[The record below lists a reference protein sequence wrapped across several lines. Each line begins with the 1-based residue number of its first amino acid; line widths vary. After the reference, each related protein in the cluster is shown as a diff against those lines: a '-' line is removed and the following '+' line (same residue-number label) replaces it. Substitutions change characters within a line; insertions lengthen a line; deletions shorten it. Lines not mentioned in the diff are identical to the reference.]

1 MARALTDSVAVLS
14 GVGPKTVAALATLDI
29 NTVNDLLFYFPFR
42 YEDLQTRPLAE
53 LADQEKAVFKGKVV
67 SNAVVSFFGPH
78 KNRLSVRLLIDGV
91 VVIVTFFNQA
101 WLKDKFKLEEEVAI
115 YGKWNEQRKSVVGM
129 KIISQSTDN
138 ALDPIYSVNKQ
149 VRQKKLVELI
159 QTAFKN
165 YGALLGNVLPDDIR
179 QHFRLLTDHDLVQQ
193 MHFPKTLTESNAA
206 RRTAIFREFF
216 LFEAKIQQLRVNN
229 SEAEDGLQL
238 SYDLPALKEFI
249 ATLPF
254 ALTTAQKRVVNEICA
269 DLKSTRHMNRLL
281 QGDVGSGKTIVAAIA
296 MFAAVTA
303 GYQAALMVPTEIL
316 AEQHYQKLV
325 KLFAPMKVSVT
336 LLTGSMKSK
345 PRQNAL
351 MAIETGRANI
361 IIGTHALIQDAITF
375 HKLGF
380 IVIDEQHRFGVNQR
394 RALRE
399 KGLNP
404 DILAMTATPIPRT
417 LAITTYGEMDIST
430 IDELPAGRRPIET
443 SWLKINQAS
452 QALAITRNQMD
463 HGDQAFVIAPL
474 ISESDSVNLKNAEDL
489 AEQLADYFAPK
500 YQVALLHGQMTAE
513 EKAEKMAAFNRNDIQ
528 VLVATTVVEVGVDV
542 PNANIM
548 IIYNADRF
556 GLATLH
562 QLRGRVGRGDR
573 QAYCFLIADPQN
585 EVAVKRMEI
594 MTETNDGFKLAEA
607 DLKLRGQGDIFGDK
621 QSGLPDF
628 QMGDPV
634 SDNNILVAAHQVAR
648 ELFLADPQLVQEQNQ
663 GLKNYLRQL
672 QATETFD

>member
-1 MARALTDSVAVLS
+1 
-14 GVGPKTVAALATLDI
+14 
-29 NTVNDLLFYFPFR
+29 
-42 YEDLQTRPLAE
+42 
-53 LADQEKAVFKGKVV
+53 
-67 SNAVVSFFGPH
+67 
-78 KNRLSVRLLIDGV
+78 
-91 VVIVTFFNQA
+91 
-101 WLKDKFKLEEEVAI
+101 
-115 YGKWNEQRKSVVGM
+115 
-129 KIISQSTDN
+129 
-138 ALDPIYSVNKQ
+138 
-149 VRQKKLVELI
+149 
-159 QTAFKN
+159 
-165 YGALLGNVLPDDIR
+165 
-179 QHFRLLTDHDLVQQ
+179 
-193 MHFPKTLTESNAA
+193 
-206 RRTAIFREFF
+206 
-216 LFEAKIQQLRVNN
+216 
-229 SEAEDGLQL
+229 
-238 SYDLPALKEFI
+238 
-249 ATLPF
+249 
-254 ALTTAQKRVVNEICA
+254 
-269 DLKSTRHMNRLL
+269 
-281 QGDVGSGKTIVAAIA
+281 
-296 MFAAVTA
+296 
-303 GYQAALMVPTEIL
+303 
-316 AEQHYQKLV
+316 
-325 KLFAPMKVSVT
+325 
-336 LLTGSMKSK
+336 
-345 PRQNAL
+345 
-351 MAIETGRANI
+351 
-361 IIGTHALIQDAITF
+361 
-375 HKLGF
+375 LGF

-513 EKAEKMAAFNRNDIQ
+513 EKAEKMAAFNRNEIQ

-648 ELFLADPQLVQEQNQ
+648 ELFLADPKLVQEQNQ